1 MNKSF
6 MTIALPVILLT
17 TSFAYAAD
25 IPVVQVK
32 TVAMKQQQMTSTVSG
47 YGSVSPDTRSLETI
61 SLPRPGRIVRLLV
74 SPGQPVK
81 KGSVLLQFGTG
92 ADAAMNYQQA
102 RQAVDFA
109 TSEAKRIGQLVAQ
122 QLATQSQ
129 LAAANKALADAEA
142 ALHAQE
148 RIGAG
153 RALEQVTAPF
163 DGIVMSVQSAQG
175 DRLAAGAPLLQ
186 LARSGGQRV
195 LLGVEP
201 DDARSVRPGMA
212 VSVAPVFSSESKV
225 PGRVAQVFGMI
236 NPQTQ
241 LVDVLVKISAGGLMP
256 GTRVHAEIEVARQIA
271 WVVPRSA
278 VLKDANGAYMFQV
291 AQGKA
296 RRINVQIGLEHNGLI
311 AVQGAFDTGLAV
323 VSLGN
328 YELADGMAVSGGM
341 AVREGGQ

>member
-1 MNKSF
+1 MIKPYIF
-6 MTIALPVILLT
+6 LPVLLLAG
-17 TSFAYAAD
+17 SMAYAAD
-25 IPVVQVK
+25 TPSVSVES
-32 TVAMKQQQMTSTVSG
+32 VAIKQQEMTDTVSG
-47 YGSVSPDTRSLETI
+47 YGIVSPDTRSLETI
-61 SLPRPGRIVRLLV
+61 SLPRPGQIVRLLV
-74 SPGQPVK
+74 SAGQTVK
-81 KGSVLLQFGTG
+81 KGSPLLQFGTG

-109 TSEAKRIGQLVAQ
+109 TSEAARVAELATQ

-153 RALEQVTAPF
+153 RALEQVNAPF
-163 DGIVMSVQSAQG
+163 DGIVMSVQAAQG

-186 LARSGGQRV
+186 LARAGGQRV

-201 DDARSVRPGMA
+201 DDARRVRPGMPVSA
-212 VSVAPVFSSESKV
+212 VPVFSSENNGETRV
-225 PGRVAQVFGMI
+225 QGRVAQAFGMI

-241 LVDVLVKISAGGLMP
+241 LVDVLVKVADGGLMP
-256 GTRVHAEIEVARQIA
+256 GTRVRAEIEVDKQTA

-278 VLKDANGAYMFQV
+278 VLQDDNGAYLFQV

-296 RRINVQIGLEHNGLI
+296 RRINVRTGLERNGLI
-311 AVQGAFDTGLAV
+311 AVQGPFDTAQAV

-328 YELADGMAVSGGM
+328 YELSDGM
-341 AVREGGQ
+341 AVREDGQ

>member
-1 MNKSF
+1 MNKS
-6 MTIALPVILLT
+6 IAIILPVLLLA
-17 TSFAYAAD
+17 TSMAYGANS
-25 IPVVQVK
+25 PSVRVK
-32 TVAMKQQQMTSTVSG
+32 TVAMKQQQLTRTVSG

-109 TSEAKRIGQLVAQ
+109 ISEATRIGQLVAQ

-129 LAAANKALADAEA
+129 LAVANKALADAEA

-148 RIGAG
+148 KIGAG
-153 RALEQVTAPF
+153 RALEQVIAPF
-163 DGIVMSVQSAQG
+163 SGIVMSVQAAQG
-175 DRLAAGAPLLQ
+175 DRLVAGAPLLQ

-201 DDARSVRPGMA
+201 EDATGVRPGMA
-212 VSVAPVFSSESKV
+212 VSVAPVFSSETKIS
-225 PGRVAQVFGMI
+225 GRVAQVFGMI

-241 LVDVLVKISAGGLMP
+241 LVDVLVKVSAGGLMP
-256 GTRVHAEIEVARQIA
+256 GTRVHAEIEVAKQTA
-271 WVVPRSA
+271 WVVPRLA
-278 VLKDANGAYMFQV
+278 VLQDANGAYMFQV
-291 AQGKA
+291 AHGKA
-296 RRINVQIGLEHNGLI
+296 RRINVTTGLEHNGMI
-311 AVQGAFDTGLAV
+311 AVQGVFDTGLAV

-328 YELADGMAVSGGM
+328 YELRDGMS
-341 AVREGGQ
+341 VREDGQ

>member
-1 MNKSF
+1 MNKPF
-6 MTIALPVILLT
+6 ITLTVLLLT
-17 TSFAYAAD
+17 TSITYAAD
-25 IPVVQVK
+25 TPSVLVK
-32 TVAMKQQQMTSTVSG
+32 TVAMKQQQMTDTVSG

-61 SLPRPGRIVRLLV
+61 SLPRPGQIVRLLV

-81 KGSVLLQFGTG
+81 KGSALLQFGTG

-109 TSEAKRIGQLVAQ
+109 TGEATRIGQLVAQ

-129 LAAANKALADAEA
+129 LATANKALADAEA

-148 RIGAG
+148 SIGAG

-163 DGIVMSVQSAQG
+163 DGIVMLVQAAQG
-175 DRLAAGAPLLQ
+175 DRLAAGAPLMQ
-186 LARSGGQRV
+186 LARAGGQRV

-201 DDARSVRPGMA
+201 DDARRVLPGMA
-212 VSVAPVFSSESKV
+212 VSVVPVFSGETRV
-225 PGRVAQVFGMI
+225 TGRVAQAFGMI

-241 LVDVLVKISAGGLMP
+241 LVDVLVKVTGGGLMP
-256 GTRVHAEIEVARQIA
+256 GTRVRAEIEVAKQTA

-278 VLKDANGAYMFQV
+278 VLKDANGTYLFQV

-296 RRINVQIGLEHNGLI
+296 HRVNVQTGLEHKGLI
-311 AVQGAFDTGLAV
+311 AVQGTFDTAQAV
-323 VSLGN
+323 VNLGN
-328 YELADGMAVSGGM
+328 YELADGMAVRVDM
-341 AVREGGQ
+341 AVREGEQ

>member
-1 MNKSF
+1 MNQPF
-6 MTIALPVILLT
+6 AMILPVLLLA
-17 TSFAYAAD
+17 TSLAHAAD
-25 IPVVQVK
+25 SPVVQVK
-32 TVAMKQQQMTSTVSG
+32 TVAMKQQQMTDTVSG

-81 KGSVLLQFGTG
+81 KGTALLQFSTG
-92 ADAAMNYQQA
+92 ADAVLGYQQA

-109 TSEAKRIGQLVAQ
+109 MSEKTRIRQLLAQ

-142 ALHAQE
+142 ALRAQE

-163 DGIVMSVQSAQG
+163 DGIVMSVQAAQG

-186 LARSGGQRV
+186 LARAGGQRV

-201 DDARSVRPGMA
+201 DDVRRVRPGM
-212 VSVAPVFSSESKV
+212 VVNVVPVFSSESRV
-225 PGRVAQVFGMI
+225 AGRVAQVFGMI

-241 LVDVLVKISAGGLMP
+241 LVDVLVKVTDGGLMP
-256 GTRVHAEIEVARQIA
+256 GTRVRAAIEVARQTS

-278 VLKDANGAYMFQV
+278 VLQDANGAYLFQV

-296 RRINVQIGLEHNGLI
+296 RRVNVKIGLEHNGLI
-311 AVQGAFDTGLAV
+311 AVEGSFDTAQAV

-328 YELADGMAVSGGM
+328 YELSDGM
-341 AVREGGQ
+341 AVREIGQ